1 MVVVEFT
8 VAEVEVLD
16 KLEIEEECEPEAEA
30 EVDPDEV
37 NELPF
42 VDAVGATAA
51 LPVNLLA
58 E

>member
-1 MVVVEFT
+1 M
-8 VAEVEVLD
+8 LD

-42 VDAVGATAA
+42 VNAVGGTAA